1 MCIAVPMKIVELNY
15 PMAICEA
22 KGVRREV
29 NLMLLDESNVKV
41 GDYVVV
47 HVGTAIEVIREEEAK
62 KIWELYEEIEALLEE
77 G

>member
-15 PMAICEA
+15 PVAICEA

-29 NLMLLDESNVKV
+29 NLMLLDEGDVKV

-47 HVGTAIEVIREEEAK
+47 HVGMAIEVIREEEAREVWK
-62 KIWELYEEIEALLEE
+62 LFEEMEASLN
-77 G
+77 GG